1 MFLALLSVATVSGDV
16 DVTAEKY
23 TGITIDGQI
32 GDWAGVPGTK
42 ITLIRP
48 SITTERITDGLEL
61 RTAYDDSNIYILVLI
76 SDDYDYNAT
85 DHHNSA
91 AIAVLFAID
100 DAATPEMGGGNGYV
114 DIWHWELDQGPGVV
128 VGFNLVEEPGREGND
143 PIGNLDDE
151 YSLSV
156 TDRHDD
162 VTGNEIYGTWSH
174 TNMSAVGASGTW
186 IFELKRALT
195 TSDTLKQDKQFEIG
209 KTYKVAVAYWDAD
222 ELGEP
227 GVNNGWTAAG
237 HYATC
242 RDPATLDFSW
252 INMELKTPAIEGD
265 VENLQTD
272 VQGVQGDVSGLQA
285 DLEDLNDEVGQLTA
299 QVDSLTTLLY
309 IATGVG
315 VVGILIGATGVVFA
329 RRKT

>member
-1 MFLALLSVATVSGDV
+1 MV
-16 DVTAEKY
+16 
-23 TGITIDGQI
+23 
-32 GDWAGVPGTK
+32 
-42 ITLIRP
+42 
-48 SITTERITDGLEL
+48 TTERITDGLEI
-61 RTAYDDSNIYILVLI
+61 RTAYDDSNLYILVLI
-76 SDDYDYNAT
+76 ADDYDYNVT

-100 DAATPEMGGGNGYV
+100 EAATPDMGGGNGYV
-114 DIWHWELDQGPGVV
+114 DMWHWELDQGPGVV
-128 VGFNLVEEPGREGND
+128 VGFNLDSGND

-162 VTGNEIYGTWSH
+162 SIANEIYGTWSH

-209 KTYKVAVAYWDAD
+209 NTYKVAVAYWDAD

-227 GVNNGWTAAG
+227 GVKNGWTDSG

-242 RDPATLDFSW
+242 KDPATLDFSW
-252 INMELKTPAIEGD
+252 INMELKTPAIEGH
-265 VENLQTD
+265 VSELQTD
-272 VQGVQGDVSGLQA
+272 VQDAQGDISGLQTDVQ
-285 DLEDLNDEVGQLTA
+285 DLHDDVHDEVSQLTA

-309 IATGVG
+309 VAIGIA

-329 RRKT
+329 RKRT